1 MEADRYTGME
11 NEWNEILT
19 VLTNTKQLLKQ
30 QLCMLDHIAV
40 SLLQHQEIVAE
51 KDTDPKIEE
60 IRRDLNVCLA
70 RINNFM
76 GKECVGEIS
85 GRWFARKED
94 VVFGIEQS
102 MEKFMVFSKDTLEA
116 IAEKENGCEYDD
128 FGS

>member
-1 MEADRYTGME
+1 ME

-30 QLCMLDHIAV
+30 QLSMLDHIAV
-40 SLLQHQEIVAE
+40 SLLQHQEIIAE

-76 GKECVGEIS
+76 GKECIGEIS
-85 GRWFARKED
+85 GHWFARKED